1 MELQRYLEIFKRRA
15 WVILT
20 VAAVALLIVILA
32 TFVLP
37 SVYEAQST
45 VRVLLDV
52 GVVDFTLREDYS
64 KRLLNTYAEVLQS
77 ESMLAKAIER
87 LSLQESSSSLVKE
100 VLVEVVP
107 NTELL
112 TISVQSQD
120 PQLAQNLANIL
131 PTLLKEYAEES
142 FVGSSKSTQQILDEQ
157 LVGLANDLQEMNEQR
172 SNLITEEG
180 SSTTEIETL
189 TRQIEFKEDAYDRLL
204 DRYEL
209 ARLNESLRAN
219 SVTVVAPADLPT
231 APADEFIWDEFAI
244 ALAIGLLA
252 GIGFALVLEN
262 LDTRIHSSQQFES
275 LFSLPVLGSVP
286 RGFISAQDLNLED
299 APDNSKRMQEAYR
312 LLCTNLLV
320 SRKQL
325 SKQELVDLDK
335 ILITSAEPQE
345 GKSMV
350 AANLAR
356 MFAEQ
361 GKKVFLVESNLRHP
375 VLIEKFGVDA
385 HAGLGNLL
393 VDHNPADEQSLAKLV
408 CTTDQPG
415 LSLVNSGSKVPN
427 PTALLA
433 SPSVEK
439 LLDYLEAQG
448 EITVLD
454 APPVLG
460 VADVS
465 VLAPKVDGIIM
476 VVRQSLSKR
485 ETVSRAL
492 KQLKAA
498 QAHVLGIVFM
508 QKRLQE

>member
-1 MELQRYLEIFKRRA
+1 MELQRYLEIFKRHA

-32 TFVLP
+32 MFVIP

-52 GVVDFTLREDYS
+52 GVTDFTLREDYS

-77 ESMLAKAIER
+77 ESMLAKALER
-87 LSLQESSSSLVKE
+87 LSLPESSSSLVKE
-100 VLVEVVP
+100 VKVEVVP

-120 PQLAQNLANIL
+120 PQLAQNLAITL
-131 PTLLKEYAEES
+131 TTLLREYAEES

-157 LVGLANDLQEMNEQR
+157 LAGLARDLQEMNEQR
-172 SNLITEEG
+172 SNLIASEG
-180 SSTTEIETL
+180 STTEIETI

-209 ARLNESLRAN
+209 ARLNESLRSN
-219 SVTVVAPADLPT
+219 SVTVVAPADLPI
-231 APADEFIWDEFAI
+231 APTDEFIWDELAI
-244 ALAIGLLA
+244 ALAIGILA

-262 LDTRIHSSQQFES
+262 LDTTIHSSQQLES
-275 LFSLPVLGSVP
+275 LYGLTVLGNVP
-286 RGFISAQDLNLED
+286 KGFITAQDLNHED

-325 SKQELVDLDK
+325 SKQEQVDLEK
-335 ILITSAEPQE
+335 IMITSAEPQE

-375 VLIEKFGVDA
+375 VLVEKFGVDG
-385 HAGLGNLL
+385 HVGLGNLFIDQL
-393 VDHNPADEQSLAKLV
+393 PADEPSLAKLV

-415 LSLVNSGSKVPN
+415 LSLINSGSKVPN

-439 LLDYLEAQG
+439 LLDYLEARG

-465 VLAPKVDGIIM
+465 VLAPKVDGIIL

-492 KQLKAA
+492 KQLSAA